1 MCEGN
6 TRTERLDNAI
16 KQVTSNKEAAR
27 EFLYNAGITTKRG
40 DLRAMFR

>member
-16 KQVTSNKEAAR
+16 KQVTSSKEAAR

>member
-6 TRTERLDNAI
+6 TRMERLDNAI
-16 KQVTSNKEAAR
+16 KQVTSSKEAAK

-40 DLRAMFR
+40 DLRAIFK